1 MSSSSML
8 CSSCCTAHG
17 MFSVMALH
25 RVLCLQLLQKTASD
39 DEKQLGC
46 QRGVKCM
53 HLLYCNMLAL
63 YSLLV
68 EKLHQCH
75 SKLASHL
82 LQGHVKHRE
91 MRQLL
96 VCTQLLQPWRQP

>member
-1 MSSSSML
+1 
-8 CSSCCTAHG
+8 
-17 MFSVMALH
+17 
-25 RVLCLQLLQKTASD
+25 
-39 DEKQLGC
+39 
-46 QRGVKCM
+46 M

-82 LQGHVKHRE
+82 LQGHVKHKE